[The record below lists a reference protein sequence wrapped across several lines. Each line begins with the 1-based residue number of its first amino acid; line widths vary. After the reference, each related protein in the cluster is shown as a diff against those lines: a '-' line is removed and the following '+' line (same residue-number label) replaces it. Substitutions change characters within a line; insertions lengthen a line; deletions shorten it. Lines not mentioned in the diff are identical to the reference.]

1 MQVGALQVKFVAQSA
16 SAAQVV
22 RQAVLVLSHAYPMQS
37 VTFCCAHCPPV
48 LHVGVVSIDAEQVV
62 GPHGVLAG

>member
-1 MQVGALQVKFVAQSA
+1 MQVGALQVKLAAQSA

-37 VTFCCAHCPPV
+37 VTFGAHAPA
-48 LHVGVVSIDAEQVV
+48 LHVKVVSTDAEQVV
-62 GPHGVLAG
+62 VPHIVPAG